1 MTLEVK
7 DMMKTLE
14 EYEGQHTNFIGNR
27 HEDDE
32 SLDKVIHDFLI
43 KEVKKHCRAK
53 LEKFKIP
60 VKISLTTENLNNARF
75 KRMR

>member
-43 KEVKKHCRAK
+43 KEAKKQ
-53 LEKFKIP
+53 L
-60 VKISLTTENLNNARF
+60 
-75 KRMR
+75 M